1 MSLKYLL
8 SICILLTSEIG
19 IYAQINLQSYF
30 DIGKNNV
37 SEGVFIKNVYRSNY
51 QYQDYTIEAGVQF
64 DLVSP
69 NPNALTGIDI
79 ICSGAF
85 LIKNFPFNAKG
96 FFMLNRFSDLQ
107 YETNFGFRLETK
119 RFQHFLFE
127 MGTNF
132 KTYTI
137 NSAAREEY
145 NISKQNSKLSE
156 NFNLIYLATVYLK
169 PHQNKWNAGLSFT
182 NIDYYIINQST
193 NPVLNLQLRYRLG
206 PKMSCYLES
215 WYKSAGVFNIN
226 ANYFGYFFRGGIN
239 LEL

>member
-1 MSLKYLL
+1 MKYLI

-19 IYAQINLQSYF
+19 IYAQISLQSYVDF
-30 DIGKNNV
+30 GKNNV
-37 SEGVFIKNVYRSNY
+37 SEGLFIKNVYRSNY
-51 QYQDYTIEAGVQF
+51 QYQNYTIEAGVQF

-69 NPNALTGIDI
+69 NPKILTGIDI
-79 ICSGAF
+79 SCSRAF
-85 LIKNFPFNAKG
+85 LIKDFPFALKG

-107 YETNFGFRLETK
+107 HETNFGFRLETK
-119 RFQHFLFE
+119 KLQHFLFE

-145 NISKQNSKLSE
+145 NISRQNSKLSE

-169 PHQNKWNAGLSFT
+169 PHQNHWNVGLSLT

-193 NPVLNLQLRYRLG
+193 NPVFYLQFRYGLR
-206 PKMSCYLES
+206 PKTIWYMDA
-215 WYKSAGVFNIN
+215 WYKQAGIFNIN
-226 ANYFGYFFRGGIN
+226 ANYFGYFFRGGIKI
-239 LEL
+239 EL